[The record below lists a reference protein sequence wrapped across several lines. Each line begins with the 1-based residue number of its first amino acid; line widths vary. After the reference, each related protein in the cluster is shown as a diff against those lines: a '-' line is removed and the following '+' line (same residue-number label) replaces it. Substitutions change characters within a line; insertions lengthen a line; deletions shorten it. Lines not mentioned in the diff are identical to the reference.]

1 MTATARASTF
11 APVPLGELAHFVRG
25 VTFDPSQRH
34 STAEDG
40 RIACFRT
47 SNIQDELSVD
57 DVMFIP
63 PEVVGRDEQM
73 VAEGDLLISSAN
85 SWELV
90 GKAVWI
96 PKLDYR
102 ATVGGF
108 TSLLRANR
116 ERLYPR
122 YLYHW
127 FRASPTQ
134 QRVRECSRKTTN
146 ISNLSFPLAL
156 KLEIPIPF
164 PDDPRRSLAEQKR
177 IAAIL
182 DKADAIRR
190 RRQDA
195 ARLADTLIPSV
206 FYEMFG
212 DPVLNRKGWPTRPLG
227 EMLDFLTSG
236 SRGWAAFY
244 ANSGRMFLR
253 IQNVGRNRLLLDDVQ
268 YVQVEDSA
276 ESRRTA
282 TQPGD
287 VLVTVTADLGRTAV
301 IPEGF
306 GPAHINQHIVLL
318 RSTQIEPL
326 FLSQFLAS
334 PAGQRQ
340 FTAKNRAAV
349 KAGLNFD
356 DIKSVKIVTPP
367 RPLQK
372 KFADACLRIERF
384 AADLVS
390 REEATDS
397 LFNAVV
403 QRAFRGEL

>member
-1 MTATARASTF
+1 MIALE
-11 APVPLGELAHFVRG
+11 APKLWTETRLDEVADIVRDIVDPFNIADGTMYVGLEHMESSGDFVGVGPVSNGELASAKFRFTPDHVLFGKLRPYLRKVARPTFSG
-25 VTFDPSQRH
+25 VCSTDILPIKPKPGISRDYLFHYLRHPRITEEATLRCAGANLPRLSPSQL
-34 STAEDG
+34 E
-40 RIACFRT
+40 
-47 SNIQDELSVD
+47 
-57 DVMFIP
+57 
-63 PEVVGRDEQM
+63 
-73 VAEGDLLISSAN
+73 
-85 SWELV
+85 
-90 GKAVWI
+90 
-96 PKLDYR
+96 
-102 ATVGGF
+102 
-108 TSLLRANR
+108 
-116 ERLYPR
+116 
-122 YLYHW
+122 
-127 FRASPTQ
+127 
-134 QRVRECSRKTTN
+134 
-146 ISNLSFPLAL
+146 SFPVL
-156 KLEIPIPF
+156 IPF

-190 RRQDA
+190 RRQEA

-212 DPVLNRKGWPTRPLG
+212 DPVLNRKGWPTRPIG
-227 EMLDFLTSG
+227 EMLDFMTSG

-372 KFADACLRIERF
+372 KFADAYRRIERF
-384 AADLVS
+384 TADLVT
-390 REEATDS
+390 REGATETM
-397 LFNAVV
+397 FNALV

>member
-1 MTATARASTF
+1 MKLSKLGNLTTVLSGF
-11 APVPLGELAHFVRG
+11 AFKSELFGQTGGMPLVRIRDVVRG
-25 VTFDPSQRH
+25 KSETNYGGPYEDRYIVQNGDMLIGMDGEFNLARWQGGPALLNQRVCKIRSSSDRLDDGYLFWYLPKALKSIEDKTPYVTVKH
-34 STAEDG
+34 
-40 RIACFRT
+40 
-47 SNIQDELSVD
+47 LSV
-57 DVMFIP
+57 
-63 PEVVGRDEQM
+63 RD
-73 VAEGDLLISSAN
+73 
-85 SWELV
+85 
-90 GKAVWI
+90 
-96 PKLDYR
+96 
-102 ATVGGF
+102 
-108 TSLLRANR
+108 
-116 ERLYPR
+116 
-122 YLYHW
+122 
-127 FRASPTQ
+127 
-134 QRVRECSRKTTN
+134 
-146 ISNLSFPLAL
+146 LADI
-156 KLEIPIPF
+156 EIPIPF

-190 RRQDA
+190 RRQEA

-227 EMLDFLTSG
+227 EMLDFMTSG

-356 DIKSVKIVTPP
+356 DIKSVRVVTPP

-372 KFADACLRIERF
+372 KFADVYRRIERF
-384 AADLVS
+384 SADLVS
-390 REEATDS
+390 RETETDT
-397 LFNAVV
+397 LFNSLV

>member
-1 MTATARASTF
+1 LIALE
-11 APVPLGELAHFVRG
+11 APKLWTETRLDEVADIVRDIVDPFNIADGTTYVGLEHMESSGDFVGVGPVSNGELASAKFRFSPEHVLFGKLRPYLRKVARPTFSG
-25 VTFDPSQRH
+25 VCSTDILPIKPKPGISRDYLFHYLRHPRITEEATLRCAGANLPRLSPSQL
-34 STAEDG
+34 E
-40 RIACFRT
+40 
-47 SNIQDELSVD
+47 
-57 DVMFIP
+57 
-63 PEVVGRDEQM
+63 
-73 VAEGDLLISSAN
+73 
-85 SWELV
+85 
-90 GKAVWI
+90 
-96 PKLDYR
+96 
-102 ATVGGF
+102 
-108 TSLLRANR
+108 
-116 ERLYPR
+116 
-122 YLYHW
+122 
-127 FRASPTQ
+127 
-134 QRVRECSRKTTN
+134 
-146 ISNLSFPLAL
+146 SFPVL
-156 KLEIPIPF
+156 IPF

-190 RRQDA
+190 RRQEA

-227 EMLDFLTSG
+227 EMIDFMTSG

-372 KFADACLRIERF
+372 KFADAYRRIERF
-384 AADLVS
+384 SADLVS
-390 REEATDS
+390 RETATDT
-397 LFNAVV
+397 LFNSLV

>member
-1 MTATARASTF
+1 LIALE
-11 APVPLGELAHFVRG
+11 APKLWTETRLDEVADIVRDIVDPFNIANGTTYVGLEHMESSGDFVGVGPVSNGELASAKFRFSPEHVLFGKLRPYLRKVARPTFSG
-25 VTFDPSQRH
+25 VC
-34 STAEDG
+34 STDILPIKPKPG
-40 RIACFRT
+40 I
-47 SNIQDELSVD
+47 S
-57 DVMFIP
+57 
-63 PEVVGRDEQM
+63 RD
-73 VAEGDLLISSAN
+73 
-85 SWELV
+85 
-90 GKAVWI
+90 
-96 PKLDYR
+96 
-102 ATVGGF
+102 
-108 TSLLRANR
+108 
-116 ERLYPR
+116 
-122 YLYHW
+122 YLYHYL
-127 FRASPTQ
+127 RHPRITEEATLRCAGANLPRLSPSQ
-134 QRVRECSRKTTN
+134 LE
-146 ISNLSFPLAL
+146 SFPFLV
-156 KLEIPIPF
+156 PF

-190 RRQDA
+190 RRQEA

-340 FTAKNRAAV
+340 FIAKNRAAV

-397 LFNAVV
+397 LFNALV

>member
-1 MTATARASTF
+1 MPIQAVATINPSQPRDLSADLQRQVAFVPMANVGEDGTLRSIETRA
-11 APVPLGELAHFVRG
+11 VGELLTGYTYFA
-25 VTFDPSQRH
+25 
-34 STAEDG
+34 DG
-40 RIACFRT
+40 
-47 SNIQDELSVD
+47 
-57 DVMFIP
+57 DVI
-63 PEVVGRDEQM
+63 
-73 VAEGDLLISSAN
+73 VAKITPCLQN
-85 SWELV
+85 
-90 GKAVWI
+90 GKAALVSGLPGGHGFGSTEFHVLRAG
-96 PKLDYR
+96 PKLDK
-102 ATVGGF
+102 
-108 TSLLRANR
+108 
-116 ERLYPR
+116 R
-122 YLYHW
+122 YLFYMVW
-127 FRASPTQ
+127 SPDFRRFGE
-134 QRVRECSRKTTN
+134 QRFTGSAGQKRMPATAVAE
-146 ISNLSFPLAL
+146 FG
-156 KLEIPIPF
+156 IPIPF

-190 RRQDA
+190 RRQEA

-212 DPVLNRKGWPTRPLG
+212 DPVLNRKGWPTRPIG
-227 EMLDFLTSG
+227 EMLDFMTSG

-301 IPEGF
+301 IPDGF

-372 KFADACLRIERF
+372 KFADAYRRIERF
-384 AADLVS
+384 SADLVS
-390 REEATDS
+390 RETATDT
-397 LFNAVV
+397 LFNSLV

>member
-1 MTATARASTF
+1 MITQQLVESSRW
-11 APVPLGELAHFVRG
+11 PVKALGDVVDFL
-25 VTFDPSQRH
+25 DSQRRPVTENFRARGEYTYYGANGPQGTIDQYLFDE
-34 STAEDG
+34 STILLAEDG
-40 RIACFRT
+40 GFFGQAGRTVAYQVDGRYWVNNHAHVLRPRAEADIRFLCRQLEYYDLTPFVNGTTRAKLTKGNAERIPVA
-47 SNIQDELSVD
+47 L
-57 DVMFIP
+57 P
-63 PEVVGRDEQM
+63 P
-73 VAEGDLLISSAN
+73 
-85 SWELV
+85 LV
-90 GKAVWI
+90 
-96 PKLDYR
+96 
-102 ATVGGF
+102 
-108 TSLLRANR
+108 
-116 ERLYPR
+116 
-122 YLYHW
+122 
-127 FRASPTQ
+127 
-134 QRVRECSRKTTN
+134 
-146 ISNLSFPLAL
+146 
-156 KLEIPIPF
+156 
-164 PDDPRRSLAEQKR
+164 EQKR

-190 RRQDA
+190 RRQEA

-212 DPVLNRKGWPTRPLG
+212 DSVLNRKGWPTRPLG
-227 EMLDFLTSG
+227 DMLDFLTSG

-244 ANSGRMFLR
+244 ANSGRMFRR

-282 TQPGD
+282 TQAGD

-372 KFADACLRIERF
+372 KFAQACLRIERF
-384 AADLVS
+384 AADLVG
-390 REEATDS
+390 RQEASDTF
-397 LFNAVV
+397 FNALV